1 MTTSSRNL
9 QRIFDRDNM
18 HIYPW
23 YISEL
28 VTTKEI
34 GNIAQGKVLKES
46 FVVIT
51 KDFLEMYYDIPSMT
65 AVGQS
70 FLTQVLE
77 NRSFYGEVVR
87 QLKSHSRQL
96 LAFCENAA
104 SQDLAKVSNQELA
117 DLYSQYVRHLRAMR
131 VWGWVMP
138 FLDGLT
144 EHVSFTDVILA
155 KLRAQLETQGKA
167 DKVAE
172 FYSTLSSSEKKSEV
186 QKEEIAR
193 LKLLAQLLTDKDAE
207 TVMADIKA
215 NLHQNFAEKYPR
227 AGKRIGKHLKKF
239 GWLTYAYEG
248 PPMQIEHLF
257 ALLKDNLKRGDVEE
271 QLQKIEN
278 HYKTIRQEKRRLI
291 KELKLP
297 QELVYLLKASS
308 EFMFIK
314 DYRKGVYQKSYLLM
328 DTVLEEIGKRL
339 MLSLKEVKFMVEP
352 EIRAALIDKVDHS
365 GKTKQRLQK
374 CCFHIEN
381 GVIRVWEGAEC
392 EQKIK
397 ELVGAPK
404 AAEDVS
410 SLTELKGMP
419 AYTGKVTGTAKVV
432 LVASDVAKVNE
443 GDILIS
449 SATNPD
455 LVLAMKRAAAFVTD
469 TGGIISHAAIVSREM
484 KKPCIVGTR
493 QATRVFKDGDTIE
506 VDADKGLV
514 KLLQRNQ

>member
-1 MTTSSRNL
+1 MTPSTHNL
-9 QRIFDRDNM
+9 QRVFDRDNM
-18 HIYPW
+18 YIYPW

-34 GNIAQGKVLKES
+34 GKITQGKVLKES

-51 KDFLEMYYDIPSMT
+51 KDFLEMYYDMPST
-65 AVGQS
+65 VAVGQS

-77 NRSFYGEVVR
+77 NPSFYREVVR
-87 QLKSHSRQL
+87 ELKSHSRQL
-96 LAFCENAA
+96 LAFCEDAA
-104 SQDLAKVSNQELA
+104 GKDLSSTSREELA
-117 DLYSQYVRHLRAMR
+117 DFYSQYVAHLRAMR

-138 FLDGLT
+138 FLDGMT
-144 EHVSFTDVILA
+144 EQVSFTNVILG
-155 KLRAQLETQGKA
+155 KLRAHLESQGKA
-167 DKVAE
+167 DKVAG

-193 LKLLAQLLTDKDAE
+193 LKLLGKLLKGKDGQA
-207 TVMADIKA
+207 TTADIEAGNHEEFVKK
-215 NLHQNFAEKYPR
+215 HPR
-227 AGKRIGKHLKKF
+227 AGKHVEKHLQQF

-248 PPMQIEHLF
+248 PPMRVEHLF
-257 ALLKDNLKRGDVEE
+257 ALLKDNLKRGSAED
-271 QLQKIEN
+271 QMKKIEN
-278 HYKTIRQEKRRLI
+278 HYKTIKAEKKRLI
-291 KELKLP
+291 QELQLP
-297 QELVYLLKASS
+297 RELVYLLKVSS

-314 DYRKGVYQKSYLLM
+314 DYRKGVYQKSYLSM
-328 DTVLEEIGKRL
+328 DTVLREIAKRL
-339 MLSLKEVKFMVEP
+339 KLSLKEVKYLVEG
-352 EIRAALIDKVDHS
+352 EIRGALVNNTDYS
-365 GKTKQRLQK
+365 GKVKQRLQK

-381 GVIRVWEGAEC
+381 GEIQVWEGAEC

-397 ELVGAPK
+397 EIIGSPK

-410 SLTELKGMP
+410 ALTELKGMP

-493 QATRVFKDGDTIE
+493 QATRVFKDGDTVE
-506 VDADKGLV
+506 VDADQGIVRKIHV
-514 KLLQRNQ
+514 